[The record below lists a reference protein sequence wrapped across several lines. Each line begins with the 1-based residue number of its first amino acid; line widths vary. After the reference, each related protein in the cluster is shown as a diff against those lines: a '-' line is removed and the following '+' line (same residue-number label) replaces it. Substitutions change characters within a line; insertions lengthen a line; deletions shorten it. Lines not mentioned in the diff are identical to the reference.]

1 MQGMDICP
9 SVLQHH
15 APDTLRGKEEKNCHG
30 GDKGE
35 KITVVGARGYNSTAA
50 LWPTTLCQQQ
60 I

>member
-50 LWPTTLCQQQ
+50 L
-60 I
+60 